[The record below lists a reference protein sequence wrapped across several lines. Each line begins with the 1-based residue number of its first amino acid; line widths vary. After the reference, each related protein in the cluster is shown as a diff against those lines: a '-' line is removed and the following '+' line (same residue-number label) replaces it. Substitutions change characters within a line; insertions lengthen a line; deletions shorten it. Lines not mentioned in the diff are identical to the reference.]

1 MKRFNFLT
9 LIAMMLF
16 AGNVLAIDLS
26 GTWTADNQCVPGND
40 PDEPLTPKAE
50 ITKITIE
57 QNGIFFETDNG
68 SGENC
73 YGVISG
79 KSISMTCPGT
89 LFYGEFNPPK
99 TIVGINHKP
108 DPEDSATCSVVA
120 IKQ

>member
-16 AGNVLAIDLS
+16 AGNVLAIDLN
-26 GTWTADNQCVPGND
+26 GTWTADNQCVPGETTAN
-40 PDEPLTPKAE
+40 PLVPK
-50 ITKITIE
+50 IE
-57 QNGIFFETDNG
+57 ESVIDIVQEGIFFETDNR

-99 TIVGINHKP
+99 TIVGINHIP
-108 DPEDSATCSVVA
+108 VDGATCSIVA